1 MELNALCKQYHF
13 TLTQIRPIPGSD
25 SHLVQMVYDKTGTEL
40 CWVKGSER
48 NKLFGIGFK
57 TIPQDDT
64 GVFHILEHSVLC
76 GSAKFPVKEPF
87 VEMLKS
93 SMNTFLNAMT
103 FPDKTVYPISSRNDQ
118 DFLNLTEVYLDAVFA
133 PKILENSNIF
143 RQEGWHYE
151 LQDGNLIYN
160 GVVFNEMKGAM
171 SSVDQ
176 ASYRGLMKV
185 LYPDICYSYNSGGDP
200 AAIPNLTYEQ
210 FVDSYRKN
218 YHPTNARVFLD
229 GDIPVE
235 KTLALLDE
243 YLSKYEMGQKQVLL
257 PQTPVQ
263 QEQTI
268 YYEAVND
275 GTPKAQLILGKILG
289 TFEDKLKLLARQVLC
304 DVLAGSNDAPLKR
317 ALLQTGLCQDVTLD
331 VEDGLIQ
338 PFMMLR
344 LHNIEDENAPKLESA
359 IRECIEKLMETGIE
373 KERLIASV
381 NRFIFKLQQMKEP
394 QGLMRGLN
402 CMNSWLYDGDPMQYL
417 HFEDAFPALREMA
430 ENGGF
435 LPLMKEMLLDD
446 YGLCKLHV
454 LPSETYG
461 AQLREKEVARLAE
474 EKAGFSDA
482 QLDAVSKDFAE
493 LSQWQQTPDSPEQLA
508 TLPKLDLSEISPDP
522 VLCETTE
529 ELCKGVT
536 ILRHKA
542 ASNGIVH
549 LSAYFRLTDRS
560 LEDLSKLATLSN
572 LLGALPTKAK
582 DSATLQ
588 NEIKTW
594 LGELEF
600 AVEVNPKLG
609 DKTLCTPVLA
619 VHCSVL
625 KENVSKAEELICEIL
640 TSTDFTQKDRILEIV
655 KQQETEQQQ
664 IGMMNGHLLAFLS
677 AQSHFSAAGAAQAAV
692 KGFGYIQWLHTLSK
706 NFDAELPGFTSLVES
721 TLSDGVCQKR
731 MILSYTED
739 GHTQADTFVA
749 RFCEGTAANEH
760 CTYTTNLPKKL
771 GIRIPAQVSY
781 ASLATTLKTAYEGS
795 ARLLSNVLS
804 LAYLWNEVRVKGGAY
819 GAGMRISRNGGLF
832 TYSYRDPNPAN
843 SLNVYRSMAD
853 CVRGLVA
860 AGQDITGFII
870 STIAETEPLED
881 TARMGKTADNDW
893 FFGWG
898 REQAYAERKQLLSA
912 TAEALAKWC
921 DALDSLKED
930 AGICVVGYADA
941 LSACEAEGLTILDI

>member
-1 MELNALCKQYHF
+1 MELKQLCKQHNF
-13 TLTQIRPIPGSD
+13 TLTQIRPIPGID
-25 SHLVQMVYDKTGTEL
+25 AELVQMVYEKTGTEL
-40 CWVKGSER
+40 CWVKSQER
-48 NKLFGIGFK
+48 NKLFGIAFK
-57 TIPQDDT
+57 TIPEDDT

-76 GSAKFPVKEPF
+76 GSAKYPVKEPF

-185 LYPDICYSYNSGGDP
+185 LYPDLCYSYNSGGDP
-200 AAIPNLTYEQ
+200 TAIPNLTYEQ
-210 FVDSYRKN
+210 FIDSYRKN

-243 YLSKYEMGQKQVLL
+243 YLSRYEMGEKQALAPQK
-257 PQTPVQ
+257 PTK

-268 YYEAVND
+268 YYEATND
-275 GTPKAQLILGKILG
+275 GTPKAQLLLGKILG
-289 TFEDKLKLLARQVLC
+289 TFDDKLGLLARQVLC

-317 ALLQTGLCQDVTLD
+317 AILETGLCQDVSLN
-331 VEDGLIQ
+331 VEDGMIQ

-344 LHNIEDENAPKLESA
+344 LHNIEDENSAKLESA
-359 IRECIEKLMETGIE
+359 VRTCAEKLVAEGIE
-373 KERLIASV
+373 KDRLVASI
-381 NRFIFKLQQMKEP
+381 NRFIFNLQQMKEP
-394 QGLMRGLN
+394 QGLIRGLN
-402 CMNSWLYDGDPMQYL
+402 CMNAWLYDGDPMQYL
-417 HFEDAFPALREMA
+417 HFEDCFGELRAMA

-435 LPLMKEMLLDD
+435 EPLLKEMLVDETT
-446 YGLCKLHV
+446 LCKLHV

-461 AQLREKEVARLAE
+461 ADLRKAETARLAK
-474 EKAGFSDA
+474 EKGALTAQQLEGIAQEFSA
-482 QLDAVSKDFAE
+482 F
-493 LSQWQQTPDSPEQLA
+493 SQWQQTPDSPEQLA
-508 TLPKLDLSEISPDP
+508 TLPKLDISEISPDP
-522 VLCETTE
+522 VLCETSE
-529 ELCKGVT
+529 EICDGVT

-549 LSAYFRLTDRS
+549 ISAYFRLTDRS
-560 LEDLSKLATLSN
+560 LEDLSKLATLSQ

-582 DSATLQ
+582 DATTLQ

-594 LGELEF
+594 LGELKF

-609 DKTLCTPVLA
+609 QKDLCTPVLS

-625 KENVSKAEELICEIL
+625 KENLSKAEELICEIL
-640 TSTDFTQKDRILEIV
+640 TSTDFAQADRILEIV

-677 AQSHFSAAGAAQAAV
+677 AQSHFSAAGAAQAAIR
-692 KGFGYIQWLHTLSK
+692 GIGYIQWLHTLSK
-706 NFDAELPGFTSLVES
+706 NFDAELPGFTSLLES
-721 TLSDGVCQKR
+721 TLADAVCKNR
-731 MILSYTED
+731 MVLSFTED
-739 GHTQADTFVA
+739 GHSDAASFLAKFPEGTKIADT
-749 RFCEGTAANEH
+749 

-781 ASLATTLKTAYEGS
+781 ASLATSLDIPYEGS

-832 TYSYRDPNPAN
+832 TYSYRDPSPDN

-881 TARMGKTADNDW
+881 AARIGQTADGDW

-898 REQAYAERKQLLSA
+898 KEQAYAERKQLLGA
-912 TAEALAKWC
+912 TTEELSKWC
-921 DALDSLKED
+921 DALESLKED
-930 AGICVVGYADA
+930 PGVCVVGYADA
-941 LSACEAEGLTILDI
+941 LNACQAEDLTIWDI